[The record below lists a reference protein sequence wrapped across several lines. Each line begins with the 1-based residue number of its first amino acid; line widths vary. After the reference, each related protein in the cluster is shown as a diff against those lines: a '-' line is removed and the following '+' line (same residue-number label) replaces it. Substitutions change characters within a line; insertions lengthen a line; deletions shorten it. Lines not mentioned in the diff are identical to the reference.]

1 MRKLLFIFALLLAPA
16 WTMAAEGD
24 IVLAVIVP
32 KSQNLKVAGVA
43 DLALIFWRKKLYW
56 AEGVRM
62 QPVNLPTANAL
73 RRQFSL
79 KVLNTLPEDQ
89 TEYWNEMY
97 YHGVMPPHVVS
108 SQEAVLR
115 YVADTPG
122 AIGYIDACKVD
133 VRVKAI
139 YWMTTDSVFTSVPA
153 SLNCP
158 E

>member
-24 IVLAVIVP
+24 VVLAVIIP

-79 KVLNTLPEDQ
+79 KILNTLPEDQ

-133 VRVKAI
+133 ARVKAI
-139 YWMTTDSVFTSVPA
+139 YWMTAESVFTSAPA